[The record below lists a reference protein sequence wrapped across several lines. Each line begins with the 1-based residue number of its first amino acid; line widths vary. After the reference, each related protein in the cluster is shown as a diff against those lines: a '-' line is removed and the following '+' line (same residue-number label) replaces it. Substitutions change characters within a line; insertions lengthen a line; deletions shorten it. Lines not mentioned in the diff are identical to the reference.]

1 MEGKNALDFLLFG
14 FFFFFFLE
22 GECCFEDMFF
32 KSSQLG
38 SVLFKG

>member
-1 MEGKNALDFLLFG
+1 MGEGRNVQSSLSFG
-14 FFFFFFLE
+14 FFFFFE
-22 GECCFEDMFF
+22 GEGWSEDMFF